1 MAQKMTL
8 AAYLVQ
14 RGKKAKALTKIEADV
29 FGIPYPLLA
38 GWPRRH
44 GAMEI
49 TEEMIERIAAQVA
62 VASQSGDREARRSGQ
77 RATAAL
83 APSTPTSTP
92 RSQCAAAAPIERI
105 SPIPGFV
112 LRQARRYRRSKSV
125 PWS

>member
-49 TEEMIERIAAQVA
+49 TQEMIEQIEAQVA
-62 VASQSGDREARRSGQ
+62 VASQSVDREVRRSGK
-77 RATAAL
+77 RAIAAL
-83 APSTPTSTP
+83 TPPAPASTP
-92 RSQCAAAAPIERI
+92 RPPRAAAAPAERL

-112 LRQARRYRRSKSV
+112 LRQPRRCRARRSA
-125 PWS
+125 PWA